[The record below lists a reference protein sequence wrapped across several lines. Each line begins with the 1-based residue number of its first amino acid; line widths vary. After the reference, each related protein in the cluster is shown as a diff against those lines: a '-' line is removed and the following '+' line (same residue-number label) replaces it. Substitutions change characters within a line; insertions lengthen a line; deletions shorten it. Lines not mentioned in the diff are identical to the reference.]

1 LHLHLALTWQL
12 SGSFLLIGLFKIR
25 KKGLART
32 DIYVNGLFLTSNTGH
47 FSCFWHQTQDIFAN
61 CVSGGALFT
70 IGYFMYDY
78 PLLPE
83 KGVRLKLLG
92 MDALAAL
99 NDMQEAHRLA

>member
-1 LHLHLALTWQL
+1 
-12 SGSFLLIGLFKIR
+12 
-25 KKGLART
+25 
-32 DIYVNGLFLTSNTGH
+32 LFLAS
-47 FSCFWHQTQDIFAN
+47 TQDIFAN

-92 MDALAAL
+92 MDVRASL
-99 NDMQEAHRLA
+99 NDMQEAYEYSA